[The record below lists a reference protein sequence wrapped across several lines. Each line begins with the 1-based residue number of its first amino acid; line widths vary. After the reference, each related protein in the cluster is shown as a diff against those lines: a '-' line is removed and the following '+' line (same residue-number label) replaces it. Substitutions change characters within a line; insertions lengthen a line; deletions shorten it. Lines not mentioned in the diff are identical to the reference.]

1 MGLTQWEVSLQI
13 EKTSY
18 GCWVTVESI
27 LRSLAEYCEEIGEGK
42 CGSEKSMQHV
52 VLVMPFTNE
61 STVDE
66 ETQAA
71 SAVNG
76 VAVGK
81 YGHV

>member
-27 LRSLAEYCEEIGEGK
+27 LRSLAEYREEKGEGK
-42 CGSEKSMQHV
+42 CGEESIQHA
-52 VLVMPFTNE
+52 VLVMPFAND

>member
-1 MGLTQWEVSLQI
+1 MGLTQWGLSLQI

-42 CGSEKSMQHV
+42 CGNEKSMQHAL
-52 VLVMPFTNE
+52 LVMPFTNE

-71 SAVNG
+71 SVCE
-76 VAVGK
+76 
-81 YGHV
+81 H